1 MKSTKSPEFRVYVS
15 TTLHDMIEEREL
27 LLTKVFPEIERL
39 CAERGV
45 PFSFVDMNA
54 GLDSDILDN
63 ESRLQSSF
71 TLIDQRFVSHG

>member
-1 MKSTKSPEFRVYVS
+1 
-15 TTLHDMIEEREL
+15 MIEEREL